1 MSMRGMQVA
10 VERTDDTLVRG
21 TLDFVDEGVKCVV
34 QPASAMRRTS
44 MGTKITEADDG
55 NECERRNCSQRRTRR
70 DERSRNSVV
79 IRDAEVRP
87 LEGDVLQHVSEVW
100 IKAKHVRYLHYPRW
114 VQPSKIMEDMRTRW
128 DAAGIKYTQPQHP
141 PSVSKTP
148 P

>member
-1 MSMRGMQVA
+1 M
-10 VERTDDTLVRG
+10 
-21 TLDFVDEGVKCVV
+21 
-34 QPASAMRRTS
+34 RTS
-44 MGTKITEADDG
+44 DG
-55 NECERRNCSQRRTRR
+55 MKTTRTTVRTIP
-70 DERSRNSVV
+70 NSVV

-87 LEGDVLQHVSEVW
+87 LEGDVLQHVSELW
-100 IKAKHVRYLHYPRW
+100 IKAKHVRYLHYPKW

>member
-1 MSMRGMQVA
+1 MKTT
-10 VERTDDTLVRG
+10 RTTVR
-21 TLDFVDEGVKCVV
+21 TI
-34 QPASAMRRTS
+34 P
-44 MGTKITEADDG
+44 
-55 NECERRNCSQRRTRR
+55 
-70 DERSRNSVV
+70 NSVV

-87 LEGDVLQHVSEVW
+87 LEGDVLQHVSELW
-100 IKAKHVRYLHYPRW
+100 IKAKHVRYLHYPKW